1 MKIGDKVSFLSEIG
15 GGKIAGFKGKNIALV
30 EDEDGFQIPMPV
42 TELVVV
48 SESSEYKNAK
58 YSRGKGNEKSAEQGN
73 SRMSVKAKMNAW
85 EDDEPD
91 DVDLADKEI
100 TYVAPVVE
108 RKGGNV
114 LNLYLA
120 FVPTDMKNFSHS
132 QFELY
137 LVNDSNY
144 YVHYICM
151 NALENLHTLEFEGEL
166 EPNTK
171 YLVNTFGYEQLN
183 DFDTIDLQMIAFKRD
198 KEFVKKPVV
207 DASIKVD
214 KVNFYK
220 LHAFKDN
227 DFFDQPAIIRTII
240 ENDASVDSLDIAPED
255 IRDKMLQPNGKKK
268 DPGYVLTPDNLK
280 NASATMRN
288 AARGNKG
295 KDDVLV
301 VDLHADELLETTL
314 GMSSVDILNYQLDVF
329 RKTLAEQSR
338 NKGQKIVFIHGKG
351 EGVLRHAILNELRYR
366 YKKYRFQDAS
376 FQEYGYGATQVTIV

>member
-48 SESSEYKNAK
+48 GESSEYKSAK
-58 YSRGKGNEKSAEQGN
+58 TACGKGNEKSSEQGN
-73 SRMSVKAKMNAW
+73 SRMSVKAKMNACD
-85 EDDEPD
+85 DDEPD

-114 LNLYLA
+114 LNLYVA
-120 FVPTDMKNFSHS
+120 FVPTDIKNFSHT

-151 NALENLHTLEFEGEL
+151 NAQGNIHTLDFEGEL

-171 YLVNTFGYEQLN
+171 FLVKTFGYEQLN

-198 KEFVKKPVV
+198 KEFVKKPVI

-227 DFFDQPAIIRTII
+227 DFFDQPAILRTII
-240 ENDASVDSLDIAPED
+240 ENDTNADSLDIAPED
-255 IRDKMLQPNGKKK
+255 IRDKMLQPNAKKK
-268 DPGYVLTPDNLK
+268 APDYALVPDNVK
-280 NASATMRN
+280 NASK
-288 AARGNKG
+288 GSKG

-301 VDLHADELLETTL
+301 VDLHAGELLETTL

-329 RKTLAEQSR
+329 RKTLAEHAR

-376 FQEYGYGATQVTIV
+376 FQEYGYGATQVTIA